1 MATPGTPKSGS
12 IPNITVPTQLV
23 DPAILTAPAKDN
35 RVWTD
40 QEEYLLSLWADR
52 ALCYKLIHEES
63 QSLYQKY
70 HKWFTIPVIILATLT
85 GTANVAIAA
94 YVPIAYMAYAQ
105 LVIGVVN
112 LSSGVLSTVQNY
124 LRSAEKAES
133 HRHAAI
139 SWGKLYRSIY
149 VEMSLSRDKRKPV
162 TDFMRMS
169 KNEYDRLI
177 DNNPNVKRSIFMKF
191 SARAANNPSIILPE
205 ECGNLLHAS
214 SWEHVSAYRLH
225 VMETRGNKAEEDA
238 LQDTLQDAKSVT
250 NSDAHLDSLS
260 VEVLPVKD
268 ASQIIQ
274 NSIKLAK
281 EVVQEVQ
288 EEVQEV
294 VQEFQEVAQNVAQE
308 TAQNVQEAV
317 KSASANPTLFH
328 LVFPKAI

>member
-238 LQDTLQDAKSVT
+238 LQDTLLTSEI
-250 NSDAHLDSLS
+250 L
-260 VEVLPVKD
+260 
-268 ASQIIQ
+268 
-274 NSIKLAK
+274 
-281 EVVQEVQ
+281 
-288 EEVQEV
+288 
-294 VQEFQEVAQNVAQE
+294 
-308 TAQNVQEAV
+308 
-317 KSASANPTLFH
+317 
-328 LVFPKAI
+328 